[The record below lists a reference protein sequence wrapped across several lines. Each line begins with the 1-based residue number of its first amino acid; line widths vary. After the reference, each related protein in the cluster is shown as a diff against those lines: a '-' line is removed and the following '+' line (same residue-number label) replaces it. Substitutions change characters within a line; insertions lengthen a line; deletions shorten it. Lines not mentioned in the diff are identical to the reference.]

1 MTSTLASNFLINPSP
16 PIPASSS
23 PNSVFQV
30 NQAPYSTSVSPP
42 LQLPGGRLTT
52 PLAPP
57 PPPPLHL
64 SSHRHGPGPE
74 RQIRY
79 AGADHTLGPTF
90 SEEEDG
96 DDSAFIA
103 AKMAALGLDPNGV
116 PYSQNGYS
124 GSHSTRAPRAKRS
137 RTPTVPRSHQQVGDQ
152 QYAQQQAL
160 LSLLAHQGSS
170 AQVREALALLELQ
183 QAQQAATDRHYHTQM
198 TAQHHA
204 RLAAQRQAEKQ
215 AEYEK
220 QLYVQQQMQQKLLE
234 QLAIQREATK
244 RQFQQ
249 QQEEQYM
256 LQQRGLQ
263 QLHLQQQFAALQTD
277 SYVSQA
283 QAQHQ
288 RSALRAQM
296 QANLQARSER
306 AAQANWAI
314 GVNEADLKSRFESAM
329 PIKSSVHEDHSRFE
343 TGVYGTHGASTSSS
357 SSGSPTSPSWPSAQL
372 SSPTKSIWG
381 VAEVPMSSKTA
392 PGGRFAQARL
402 ALAASGTSS
411 YGTLTATLSK
421 RSFTEDQTT
430 LTVTEVRTP
439 PDEMSRTT
447 PASPTTQLAR
457 QSIGLSLDRP
467 AASVTP
473 IEGKITRDAADAA
486 SARTFSLSFGGPH
499 CSGNDDSRS
508 SSQPVGLA
516 MKKISVTRQPS
527 GPPGDVKDLDDRNFQ
542 ARIRKQVGLNLGM
555 LNRRTESPAEIAS
568 TA

>member
-1 MTSTLASNFLINPSP
+1 M
-16 PIPASSS
+16 
-23 PNSVFQV
+23 
-30 NQAPYSTSVSPP
+30 
-42 LQLPGGRLTT
+42 
-52 PLAPP
+52 
-57 PPPPLHL
+57 
-64 SSHRHGPGPE
+64 
-74 RQIRY
+74 
-79 AGADHTLGPTF
+79 
-90 SEEEDG
+90 
-96 DDSAFIA
+96 
-103 AKMAALGLDPNGV
+103 
-116 PYSQNGYS
+116 
-124 GSHSTRAPRAKRS
+124 
-137 RTPTVPRSHQQVGDQ
+137 GDQ

-244 RQFQQ
+244 RRFQQ

-263 QLHLQQQFAALQTD
+263 QLHLQQQLAALQTD
-277 SYVSQA
+277 SYVAQA
-283 QAQHQ
+283 QAQRQ

-306 AAQANWAI
+306 AAQANWALE
-314 GVNEADLKSRFESAM
+314 VNEADLKSRFESAI
-329 PIKSSVHEDHSRFE
+329 PIKSSVHEDHSRLE

-372 SSPTKSIWG
+372 SSPTKSTSGI
-381 VAEVPMSSKTA
+381 AEVPVSSKTA
-392 PGGRFAQARL
+392 PGGRFARARL

-421 RSFTEDQTT
+421 RSSSEDQTT

-439 PDEMSRTT
+439 PDEMSRAT

-467 AASVTP
+467 TASVTP
-473 IEGKITRDAADAA
+473 AEGKITRDAADAI

-499 CSGNDDSRS
+499 CSGNDDLRS

-527 GPPGDVKDLDDRNFQ
+527 GPPGDVKDLGDRNFQ
-542 ARIRKQVGLNLGM
+542 AR
-555 LNRRTESPAEIAS
+555 
-568 TA
+568 

>member
-1 MTSTLASNFLINPSP
+1 M
-16 PIPASSS
+16 
-23 PNSVFQV
+23 
-30 NQAPYSTSVSPP
+30 
-42 LQLPGGRLTT
+42 
-52 PLAPP
+52 
-57 PPPPLHL
+57 
-64 SSHRHGPGPE
+64 
-74 RQIRY
+74 
-79 AGADHTLGPTF
+79 
-90 SEEEDG
+90 
-96 DDSAFIA
+96 
-103 AKMAALGLDPNGV
+103 
-116 PYSQNGYS
+116 
-124 GSHSTRAPRAKRS
+124 
-137 RTPTVPRSHQQVGDQ
+137 GDQ

-160 LSLLAHQGSS
+160 ISLLAHQGSS

-263 QLHLQQQFAALQTD
+263 QLHLQQQLAALQTD
-277 SYVSQA
+277 SYVAQA
-283 QAQHQ
+283 QAQRQ

-306 AAQANWAI
+306 AAQANWAL

-329 PIKSSVHEDHSRFE
+329 PIKCSVHEDQSRFE

-357 SSGSPTSPSWPSAQL
+357 SSGSPASPSWPSAQL
-372 SSPTKSIWG
+372 SSPTKSTSG
-381 VAEVPMSSKTA
+381 TVEVPMSSKTA
-392 PGGRFAQARL
+392 PGGRFSQARR

-421 RSFTEDQTT
+421 RSSSEDQTT

-457 QSIGLSLDRP
+457 QSIGLSLGRP
-467 AASVTP
+467 TASVTP
-473 IEGKITRDAADAA
+473 AEEKITRDAADAV
-486 SARTFSLSFGGPH
+486 SARAFNLSFGGPH
-499 CSGNDDSRS
+499 CSGNDDFRS

-516 MKKISVTRQPS
+516 MKKIFVTRQPS
-527 GPPGDVKDLDDRNFQ
+527 GPPGDVKDLGDRNFQ
-542 ARIRKQVGLNLGM
+542 AR
-555 LNRRTESPAEIAS
+555 
-568 TA
+568 